1 MQNQHNRFN
10 DFIEQVKSHDKS
22 DQPIIENDYRIE
34 VIRKAIH
41 LVSLSIPIVYYFLSK
56 QSALAILI
64 PMTTLFVV
72 VDIARYYY
80 KPVEELFF
88 KYFGFLLRRHE
99 SDKKRK
105 TLNGASYV
113 LISATLC
120 VMVFP
125 KIITITSFSILIIS
139 DISAAL
145 IGRKFGKHRFLA
157 KSLEGS
163 TAFFISALV
172 VILITPK
179 IGYQLSEYLIAL
191 IAVAVGTIT
200 EALPAT
206 IDDNFSIPV
215 SVGAV
220 LWLGYTIFLP
230 SLNIYILG

>member
-1 MQNQHNRFN
+1 M
-10 DFIEQVKSHDKS
+10 
-22 DQPIIENDYRIE
+22 IENDYRIE

-64 PMTTLFVV
+64 PMTTLFLV
-72 VDIARYYY
+72 VDITRHYY

-113 LISATLC
+113 LISAALC
-120 VMVFP
+120 VLVFP
-125 KIITITSFSILIIS
+125 KIITLTSFSILIIS

-163 TAFFISALV
+163 SAFFISGLV

-179 IGYQLSEYLIAL
+179 IGYHLSEYLIAL
-191 IAVAVGTIT
+191 IAVVVGTII